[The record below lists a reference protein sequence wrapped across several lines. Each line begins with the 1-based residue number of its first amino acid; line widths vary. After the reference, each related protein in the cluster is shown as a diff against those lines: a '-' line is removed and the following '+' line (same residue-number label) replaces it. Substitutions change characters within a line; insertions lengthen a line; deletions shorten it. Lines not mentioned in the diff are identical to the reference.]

1 MHKLF
6 YGITSLL
13 LAFFLFL
20 CLWKPLPAFDQDLG
34 RHLLF
39 GKLTLS
45 SFSVPSTN
53 LLSYTNT
60 DFPFVNHHW
69 LTGVVFYSL
78 ATTSGIF
85 SLYILTL
92 FLVFSSFFL
101 LVWYG
106 YKKNIS
112 PVVLGLYGLSSL
124 IILFPRLDIRPEMLG
139 WFFLSIELVL
149 LYSYREKVHKGIF
162 LIPLLI
168 LLWVQFH
175 ISFIIGLAVLFFFL
189 LDYLFLHKKDL
200 KQKNVLVL
208 VGVFVVSCLSS
219 FVNPN
224 GITGA
229 LYPLSIFQNY
239 GYSIQENMSIFF
251 MQNIR
256 MDTDYW
262 FLYACT
268 FFLFSSLFANARR
281 TRPIDWML
289 SIVFTILAFSA
300 VRNLPLFVFT
310 TFIPA
315 TLYLSHS
322 LESVQQKLNLSQQKI
337 FLGGLILTLLFFI
350 WQATILAKTTNFS
363 LSISESGKDSLTF
376 FQKENLK
383 GPIFNNFDIGSY
395 IAYRLYPSEKVFVDG
410 RPEAY
415 PSEFFQETYISMQE
429 DKEKFR
435 EMDKK
440 YGFNTIVFSHTD
452 QTPWAETFLSF
463 IVKEP
468 EWKTVYID
476 SAIVILVKDKP
487 ENTEVIKEYAK
498 PLEQMPVVL
507 KEETYAELLKT
518 TRFFFLAGTPLR
530 AKEYLEV
537 LVEKY
542 PSSCYEYGLL
552 IQLYQ
557 QENNPL
563 TSLSQQRYQQRCN

>member
-1 MHKLF
+1 MYKLF
-6 YGITSLL
+6 YGITSLI
-13 LAFFLFL
+13 LALFLFL
-20 CLWKPLPAFDQDLG
+20 CLLKPLPSFDQDLG
-34 RHLLF
+34 RHLLL

-45 SFSVPSTN
+45 SFSVSSTN
-53 LLSYTNT
+53 LLSYTNPN
-60 DFPFVNHHW
+60 FPFVNHHW

-78 ATTSGIF
+78 VSTTGIF
-85 SLYILTL
+85 SIYILTL
-92 FLVFSSFFL
+92 VLVFSSFFL

-112 PVVLGLYGLSSL
+112 PVVVGIYGIASL
-124 IILFPRLDIRPEMLG
+124 IILFPRLDIRPEIFG
-139 WFFLSIELVL
+139 WFFLSLELIL
-149 LYSYREKVHKGIF
+149 LYSYREKFHKWVY
-162 LIPLLI
+162 LLPFFI

-175 ISFIIGLAVLFFFL
+175 ISFIIGIAVLFFFV
-189 LDYLFLHKKDL
+189 LDYLFIHRKDL

-208 VGVFVVSCLSS
+208 TGIFIVSCLGS

-251 MQNIR
+251 MQNVRIALE
-256 MDTDYW
+256 YW
-262 FLYACT
+262 FLYVCT
-268 FFLFSSLFANARR
+268 FFLFSSLFANLKR
-281 TRPIDWML
+281 TRPVDWML

-315 TLYLSHS
+315 TFFLSSS
-322 LESVQQKLNLSQQKI
+322 LESVQKKFSISQSKL
-337 FLGGLILTLLFFI
+337 FLGGFILTLLLFV
-350 WQATILAKTTNFS
+350 WQATVIVKATNLS
-363 LSISESGKDSLTF
+363 LSISESGKDALTF
-376 FQKENLK
+376 FQKEKLK

-395 IAYRLYPSEKVFVDG
+395 IAYRLYPTEKVFVDG

-415 PSEFFQETYISMQE
+415 PSEFFQKTYIPMQE
-429 DKEKFR
+429 SIEKFK
-435 EMDKK
+435 ESDKK

-463 IVKEP
+463 IVKDSQ
-468 EWKTVYID
+468 WKTIYID
-476 SAIVILVKDKP
+476 SAMIILVKDSQ
-487 ENTEVIKEYAK
+487 ENTDVLKKYAK
-498 PLEQMPVVL
+498 QLEQIPVVL
-507 KEETYAELLKT
+507 KGETHAELLKT
-518 TRFFFLAGTPLR
+518 ARFFFIAGVPSR

-542 PSSCYEYGLL
+542 PDSCYEYRIL

-563 TSLSQQRYQQRCN
+563 TSLSQQRYLQRCN